1 MERKTLL
8 RDSFPEVAVRFL
20 DGNMLGRWLFPSPAE
35 PPIIDT
41 YSLIGAKSVQAGTQ
55 KALFAFWGG
64 GLDDR
69 VPISIFTELMGG
81 VVGEGCADKSCSPVV
96 GPEFFAFQDAVRE
109 LTTSYGE

>member
-1 MERKTLL
+1 L
-8 RDSFPEVAVRFL
+8 
-20 DGNMLGRWLFPSPAE
+20 LFPSLAE
-35 PPIIDT
+35 P
-41 YSLIGAKSVQAGTQ
+41 SIGNFCGLFGAESVQAGTQ

-96 GPEFFAFQDAVRE
+96 GPEFLDAVRG
-109 LTTSYGE
+109 LTASYGG